1 MKSRLDEDSGPS
13 LGAPLHERQRANR
26 DEVLDAAA
34 EAFIERGYAATSI
47 DDVADRLGCT
57 KGRVYHYF
65 RTKGELFLGVHQKAL
80 DLAIAAVQPIYEST
94 GTPSERL
101 HGMARA
107 HALLMMEEASY
118 MRLAVQHAETA
129 LALEGR
135 TPRRAVLDVYA
146 LRQEYGDRFEK
157 VIADGIESGEFRDV
171 NPTLLARAGLG
182 ALNWISVWY
191 RPKGRGRTPTPA
203 SEIATAFADFVL
215 AGVSVAPKAA
225 ATKSAANG
233 RTPTAA
239 RAKAQPNS

>member
-1 MKSRLDEDSGPS
+1 MTPQTADAGTSPDGP
-13 LGAPLHERQRANR
+13 LQERQRANR
-26 DEVLDAAA
+26 DEVLGAAA

-80 DLAIAAVQPIYEST
+80 DMAIAAVRPIYETS
-94 GTPSERL
+94 GSPSERL

-107 HALLMMEEASY
+107 HALLMMEQASY
-118 MRLAVQHAETA
+118 MRLAVQHAEMA

-135 TPRRAVLDVYA
+135 TPRRAVLDVFS
-146 LRQEYGDRFEK
+146 LRQEYGDLFEK
-157 VIADGIESGEFRDV
+157 VIADGVESGEFRDV

-191 RPKGRGRTPTPA
+191 RPSGRGRTRTPA
-203 SEIATAFADFVL
+203 AEIAEDFADFVL
-215 AGVSVAPKAA
+215 AGVAVGPKPADNRRKA
-225 ATKSAANG
+225 GS
-233 RTPTAA
+233 
-239 RAKAQPNS
+239 RAKAATRS

>member
-1 MKSRLDEDSGPS
+1 MTPRAADVGPS
-13 LGAPLHERQRANR
+13 SDRPLQERQRANR
-26 DEVLDAAA
+26 DEVLGAAA

-80 DLAIAAVQPIYEST
+80 DMAIAEVRPIFEST

-107 HALLMMEEASY
+107 HALLMMEKASY
-118 MRLAVQHAETA
+118 MRLAVQHAEMA

-135 TPRRAVLDVYA
+135 TPRGPVLDVFS
-146 LRQEYGDRFEK
+146 LRQEYGDLFEK

-191 RPKGRGRTPTPA
+191 RPSGRGRTRIPA
-203 SEIATAFADFVL
+203 PEIASDFADFIL
-215 AGVSVAPKAA
+215 AGVAVAP
-225 ATKSAANG
+225 SAADNG
-233 RTPTAA
+233 RKTAGSRTKA
-239 RAKAQPNS
+239 RARS